1 MEPKGRGRR
10 GGAQEEKKRRT
21 VRVSCNDAACSLPA
35 APAMHLPP
43 FILLRTFSRRDF
55 PRNLTTPR
63 TVFHQLFLLA
73 HSCILSLPLRAA
85 VRLVYCTHHHHPLFI
100 CLHMRFLT
108 LPSLPSLVS
117 LPFPFNFPSKNRGRT
132 GDGGFDVWL
141 YGTSRRIY
149 NYNFRTS
156 FRSRIKSNRGVP
168 FARFNVPFLEVS
180 NLFRLVFD

>member
-1 MEPKGRGRR
+1 MHGRGTISSPVAALSWHFAPRTEHKGTDQGEVEPKGRRRR
-10 GGAQEEKKRRT
+10 GGSARREEGKD

-85 VRLVYCTHHHHPLFI
+85 VRLVYCTHRHHHHHHPLFI

-108 LPSLPSLVS
+108 LLSLPFLVS
-117 LPFPFNFPSKNRGRT
+117 LPFQLFFE
-132 GDGGFDVWL
+132 
-141 YGTSRRIY
+141 
-149 NYNFRTS
+149 
-156 FRSRIKSNRGVP
+156 KSWT
-168 FARFNVPFLEVS
+168 
-180 NLFRLVFD
+180 